1 MSTVRV
7 EEIVVANHALKDV
20 VEKTPLQ
27 KNKLLSER
35 YGCHVYLKR
44 EDLQVVRSF
53 KIRGAYNFIRSLSAE
68 QRARGVV
75 CASAGNHAQ
84 GVAFSCNHLQ
94 IQGTIFMPTTTP
106 RQKITQVKLFGGSY
120 VEVVLVGDTFDD
132 SFAEAMKYCVQEDR
146 TFVHPFDDPLVVA
159 GQGTVGL
166 EIMNDMEE
174 PVDFVFMGI
183 GGGGLAAGIG
193 TYVKGISPHTR
204 IVGVEPAGASSMQA
218 ALEKDDLVT
227 LDEIDKFVDGA
238 AVKQVGQLTMEI
250 CKEVLDDIVPVP
262 EGKVCTTILEL
273 YNSSAIVV
281 EPAGALSIAALDYY
295 RDQIV
300 GKNVVCVI
308 SGGNNDIDRMQ
319 EIKERSL
326 LFEGLKHY
334 FILNFPQRAGA
345 LREFMEKVLGP
356 HDDITRFEYTK
367 KTNKE
372 NGPALV
378 GIELKCQDDY
388 EPLIN
393 RMKQHGVG
401 YVEITHDPYL
411 FNLLI

>member
-1 MSTVRV
+1 MQKVRV
-7 EEIVVANHALKDV
+7 EEIVVANHVLKDV
-20 VEKTPLQ
+20 IEKTPLQ
-27 KNKLLSER
+27 KHKLLSER
-35 YGCHVYLKR
+35 YNCHVYLKR
-44 EDLQVVRSF
+44 EDMQVVRSF
-53 KIRGAYNFIRSLSAE
+53 KIRGAYHFIRSLSAE
-68 QRARGVV
+68 QREKGVV

-84 GVAFSCNHLQ
+84 GVAYSCRHLA

-106 RQKITQVKLFGGSY
+106 RQKVSQVKLFGGPY

-132 SFAEAMKYCVQEDR
+132 SFAEAMKYCLQEER

-174 PVDFVFMGI
+174 PVDFLFASI
-183 GGGGLAAGIG
+183 GGGGLTAGIG
-193 TYVKGISPHTR
+193 TYVKGISPDTR
-204 IVGVEPAGASSMQA
+204 MVGVEPAGAPSMKA
-218 ALEKDDLVT
+218 ALENNDVVT

-250 CKEVLDDIVPVP
+250 CREVLDDIVLVP
-262 EGKVCTTILEL
+262 EGKVCSTILDL

-281 EPAGALSIAALDYY
+281 EPAGALSIAALDFY
-295 RDQIV
+295 REQIV

-326 LFEGLKHY
+326 LYEGLKHY
-334 FILNFPQRAGA
+334 FVLNFPQRAGA
-345 LREFMEKVLGP
+345 LREFVEKVLGP

-367 KTNKE
+367 KNNKE

-388 EPLIN
+388 APLIA
-393 RMKQHGVG
+393 RMKQHGIG
-401 YVEITHDPYL
+401 YVEITNDPYL